1 MGRCWG
7 AEAAEYRV
15 IRDKRKA
22 ARHLWIGSTDDWTP
36 DKGARFEVHFEKA
49 RGFSGFG
56 AKPFVAGLGD
66 GVWTVA
72 DLEDAEGARVLQ
84 MACNGMSVRE
94 IADEMGTSKSTVGR
108 MLTRAREAAVVAQPA

>member
-1 MGRCWG
+1 M
-7 AEAAEYRV
+7 
-15 IRDKRKA
+15 
-22 ARHLWIGSTDDWTP
+22 
-36 DKGARFEVHFEKA
+36 HFEKA

-84 MACNGMSVRE
+84 MSCNGMSVRE